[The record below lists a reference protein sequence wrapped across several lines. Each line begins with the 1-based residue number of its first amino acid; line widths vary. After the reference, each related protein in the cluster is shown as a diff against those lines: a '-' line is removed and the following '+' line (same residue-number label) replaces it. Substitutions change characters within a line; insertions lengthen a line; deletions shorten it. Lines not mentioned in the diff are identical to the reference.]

1 MTTKDYYKEL
11 ERIVQTSRPNYWLR
25 MKCRLF
31 QWLCK
36 TIQKCLRRYISD
48 ENKTKLEMA
57 ILHFKQV
64 PFQAEVLNPLN
75 EAMKLIGIERNLGNY
90 LAELTRENAH
100 PESLLTHSEIF
111 DIISSFPSIKVH
123 NNLARLY
130 PNHYQQL
137 VACLDTRDKI
147 HFVNYTEEQHLNLEP
162 LRNLCSY
169 FLMESRMSEYTGDLS
184 MKEFKQLGAE
194 IHSMAM
200 GGEMK
205 INDVT
210 LKLADVFTDSS
221 LLCDCETIT
230 VIEKMINN
238 LYVQNLMNYFLYQ
251 ERLNTIEQHAI
262 EAIAKKKR
270 YIKSYN
276 TVFEVYRKIIADNP
290 KLKEQALQAEQTQIL
305 KPLKPLE
312 EPSTA
317 IIYSYQMPQAPD
329 KIDKKQIFLLADELI
344 NEGFINKEDGEKFI
358 YFLQGSGGRYK
369 EPLAICWHDKY
380 HSLKYLL
387 QFGLYTDL
395 PDNTNATTAEN
406 FIFKKAKGYG
416 NYGEQTLRTCTK
428 SKILQEIDNEKKEKL
443 DEIMAKLKL

>member
-75 EAMKLIGIERNLGNY
+75 EAMNLIGIERNLGNY

-221 LLCDCETIT
+221 LLCD
-230 VIEKMINN
+230 
-238 LYVQNLMNYFLYQ
+238 
-251 ERLNTIEQHAI
+251 
-262 EAIAKKKR
+262 
-270 YIKSYN
+270 
-276 TVFEVYRKIIADNP
+276 
-290 KLKEQALQAEQTQIL
+290 
-305 KPLKPLE
+305 
-312 EPSTA
+312 
-317 IIYSYQMPQAPD
+317 
-329 KIDKKQIFLLADELI
+329 
-344 NEGFINKEDGEKFI
+344 
-358 YFLQGSGGRYK
+358 
-369 EPLAICWHDKY
+369 
-380 HSLKYLL
+380 
-387 QFGLYTDL
+387 
-395 PDNTNATTAEN
+395 
-406 FIFKKAKGYG
+406 
-416 NYGEQTLRTCTK
+416 
-428 SKILQEIDNEKKEKL
+428 
-443 DEIMAKLKL
+443 